1 MRDPLVSI
9 LIPCYNCAQWVGTA
23 IESALEQT
31 WPRKEII
38 VIDHDSQDESWAVIS
53 SFGTAIRAE
62 RQSNQGILFTR
73 NRLLSLSQG
82 EWVQYLDADD
92 ELAADKIELQLQR
105 RDQAEII
112 YGSMRLEWF
121 EGKQIVRHT
130 EKVAEGAT
138 DFWVKW
144 FRWEYPNPSACLF
157 RSDLL
162 KEIRGWDPGYDLC
175 EDYALF
181 RNLMFLGARFAAVP
195 KAWSSYRQ
203 WSPNQLVNKFSTEL
217 ANTRFRLMLEVAKQ
231 LETQGELAGRRSRA
245 FQICAFQTIRSLYS
259 MSPEN
264 GMRALSELQS
274 FLRRFAPPVGSAP
287 ATYRVLYHLLGFAA
301 AEKVTV
307 WRRRL
312 LLTTL

>member
-1 MRDPLVSI
+1 
-9 LIPCYNCAQWVGTA
+9 VGTA
-23 IESALEQT
+23 IESALRQT

-38 VIDHDSQDESWAVIS
+38 VIDDGSQDESWKVIS
-53 SFGTAIRAE
+53 SFGPAIRAE
-62 RQSNQGILFTR
+62 RQKNQGILPTR

-92 ELAADKIELQLQR
+92 ELAGDKIELQLQR

-121 EGKQIVRHT
+121 EGKQMVRHS

-144 FRWEYPNPSACLF
+144 FRWEYPNPSACLI

-181 RNLMFLGARFAAVP
+181 RNLMFMGARFAAVP
-195 KAWSSYRQ
+195 EAWSSYRQ
-203 WSPNQLVNKFSTEL
+203 WSPSQLVNKYPVKL
-217 ANTRFRLMLEVAKQ
+217 ADIRFRLMFEAAKQ
-231 LETQGELAGRRSRA
+231 LEAHGELTGKRSRA
-245 FQICAFQTIRSLYS
+245 FQICAFQTIRNLYS
-259 MSPEN
+259 MSPEH
-264 GMRALSELQS
+264 GIRALSEMQG
-274 FLRRFAPPVGSAP
+274 FLRRFAPPAGSAP
-287 ATYRVLYHLLGFAA
+287 VAYRILYHLVGFAG
-301 AEKVTV
+301 AEKVTR
-307 WRRRL
+307 WRRRFNPAP
-312 LLTTL
+312 TV

>member
-1 MRDPLVSI
+1 
-9 LIPCYNCAQWVGTA
+9 VGTA
-23 IESALEQT
+23 IESALKQT

-38 VIDHDSQDESWAVIS
+38 VIDDGSQDESWKVIS

-62 RQSNQGILFTR
+62 RQKNQGILPTR
-73 NRLLSLSQG
+73 NQLLALSQG

-92 ELAADKIELQLQR
+92 ELAADKIELQLQC

-121 EGKQIVRHT
+121 EGKQMVRHSD
-130 EKVAEGAT
+130 KVAEGAT
-138 DFWVKW
+138 DIWVKW

-162 KEIRGWDPGYDLC
+162 KETRGWDPGYDLC

-181 RNLMFLGARFAAVP
+181 RSLMFAGARFAAVP
-195 KAWSSYRQ
+195 GAWSSYRQ
-203 WSPNQLVNKFSTEL
+203 WSPNQLVNKYAARL
-217 ANTRFRLMLEVAKQ
+217 ADIRFRLMLEAAKQ
-231 LETQGELAGRRSRA
+231 LETQGELTGKRSRA
-245 FQICAFQTIRSLYS
+245 FQICAFQTIRNLYS

-264 GMRALSELQS
+264 GIRALSELQS
-274 FLRRFAPPVGSAP
+274 FLHRFAPPVGSAP
-287 ATYRVLYHLLGFAA
+287 VAYRILYHLVGFAA
-301 AEKVTV
+301 AEKVTR

-312 LLTTL
+312 NPALTV